1 MGSENTDETTEH
13 ARDCPKVNVFCTLSA
28 NKAYR
33 SLFSAE
39 QSITSTAHLNV
50 MEMWLMPQL
59 EKDRNN
65 TFFSLQDG
73 APLHSNRNVTEFLK
87 NRYPGDGLSE
97 VDQ

>member
-1 MGSENTDETTEH
+1 
-13 ARDCPKVNVFCTLSA
+13 
-28 NKAYR
+28 
-33 SLFSAE
+33 
-39 QSITSTAHLNV
+39 
-50 MEMWLMPQL
+50 MWLMPQL